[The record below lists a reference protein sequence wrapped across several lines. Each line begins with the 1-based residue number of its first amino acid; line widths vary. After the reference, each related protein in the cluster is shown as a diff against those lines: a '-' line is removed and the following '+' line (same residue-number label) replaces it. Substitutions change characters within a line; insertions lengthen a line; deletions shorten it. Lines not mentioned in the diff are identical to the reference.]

1 MSSVSF
7 KKPIKNFIV
16 LEGLDGCGTT
26 TQTTLLVKK
35 LEEAGIQ
42 AVSTRE
48 PTDGSIGRFI
58 RSVLQKKESVDPFTL
73 ALLFSADRNEHV
85 FGKNGIAEQ
94 TGSGKMM
101 ICDRYLF
108 SSLAYQSL
116 FIDYETVA
124 GLNRF
129 YPLPEYLFYIDL
141 SPEECQK
148 RMAARGEEA
157 ELFERLEL
165 QRKIDANYKK
175 SLALLSDSAM
185 KTVIID
191 GRGSIKDIHSQICR
205 ILDLTV

>member
-1 MSSVSF
+1 MMSVSF

-26 TQTTLLVKK
+26 TQTALLAEK
-35 LEEAGIQ
+35 LEKAGIPS
-42 AVSTRE
+42 VSTNE
-48 PTDGSIGRFI
+48 PTNLSIGRFI
-58 RSVLQKKESVDPFTL
+58 RSVLQKKKSVDPFTL

-85 FGKNGIAEQ
+85 YGKNGIAEH
-94 TGSGKMM
+94 TEAGKMV

-116 FIDYETVA
+116 FMDYETVA
-124 GLNRF
+124 ELNRY

-141 SPEECQK
+141 SPEECQE

-165 QRKIDANYKK
+165 QRKIEANYKK
-175 SLALLSDSAM
+175 TLALLSGSEM
-185 KTVIID
+185 KTIIID
-191 GRGSIKDIHSQICR
+191 GRSPIQEIHRQICKVLG
-205 ILDLTV
+205 I

>member
-7 KKPIKNFIV
+7 KNPIKNFIV

-26 TQTTLLVKK
+26 TQTALLAKK
-35 LEEAGIQ
+35 LEDSGIPG
-42 AVSTRE
+42 ARTNE

-85 FGKNGIAEQ
+85 YGNDGIVRLAEA
-94 TGSGKMM
+94 GKMV

-116 FIDYETVA
+116 FIDYDTVA
-124 GLNRF
+124 ELNRY

-165 QRKIDANYKK
+165 QRKIEANYKK
-175 SLALLSDSAM
+175 TLALLSGSDM
-185 KTVIID
+185 KTIVID
-191 GRGSIKDIHSQICR
+191 GRASKQDIHRQICEV
-205 ILDLTV
+205 LKL

>member
-1 MSSVSF
+1 MSVSF

-26 TQTTLLVKK
+26 TQTALLAEK
-35 LEEAGIQ
+35 LEKAGRA
-42 AVSTRE
+42 AVSTNE
-48 PTDGSIGRFI
+48 PTNLSIGRFI

-85 FGKNGIAEQ
+85 YGKNGIVEHTEA
-94 TGSGKMM
+94 GKMV

-116 FIDYETVA
+116 FMDYETVA
-124 GLNRF
+124 ELNRY

-141 SPEECQK
+141 SPEECQE

-165 QRKIDANYKK
+165 QRKIEANYKK
-175 SLALLSDSAM
+175 TLALLSGSEM
-185 KTVIID
+185 KTIIID
-191 GRGSIKDIHSQICR
+191 GRSPIQEIHRQICKVLG
-205 ILDLTV
+205 I

>member
-1 MSSVSF
+1 MSVSF

-26 TQTTLLVKK
+26 TQTALLAEK
-35 LEEAGIQ
+35 LEKAGRA
-42 AVSTRE
+42 AVSTNE
-48 PTDGSIGRFI
+48 PTNLSIGRFI

-85 FGKNGIAEQ
+85 YGKNGIAGHTEA
-94 TGSGKMM
+94 GKMV

-116 FIDYETVA
+116 FMDYETVA
-124 GLNRF
+124 ELNRY

-141 SPEECQK
+141 SPEECQE

-165 QRKIDANYKK
+165 QRKIEANYKK
-175 SLALLSDSAM
+175 TLALLSGSEM
-185 KTVIID
+185 KTIIID
-191 GRGSIKDIHSQICR
+191 GRSPIQEIHRQICKVLG
-205 ILDLTV
+205 I

>member
-1 MSSVSF
+1 MSSISF
-7 KKPIKNFIV
+7 KNPVKNFIV

-26 TQTTLLVKK
+26 TQTALLEKK
-35 LEEAGIQ
+35 LEERGIKTY
-42 AVSTRE
+42 STKE

-85 FGKNGIAEQ
+85 FGKDGIIEQ
-94 TGSGKMM
+94 TEVGKKV
-101 ICDRYLF
+101 ICDRYFF

-116 FIDYETVA
+116 FIDYDTVA
-124 GLNRF
+124 ALNRF

-148 RMAARGEEA
+148 RMVARGEET

-165 QRKIDANYKK
+165 QKKIEANYKK
-175 SLALLSDSAM
+175 SLSLLTGADM
-185 KTVIID
+185 KIVVID
-191 GRGSIKDIHSQICR
+191 GRASKQDIHNQICK
-205 ILDLTV
+205 ILGI

>member
-1 MSSVSF
+1 MSSLSF

-26 TQTTLLVKK
+26 TQTGLLAEK
-35 LEEAGIQ
+35 LEKAGID
-42 AVSTRE
+42 AIKTNE

-85 FGKNGIAEQ
+85 NGENGIIKHTEA
-94 TGSGKMM
+94 GKKV

-116 FIDYETVA
+116 FMDFSTVA
-124 GLNRF
+124 ELNSY

-165 QRKIDANYKK
+165 QRKIEANYKK
-175 SLALLSDSAM
+175 SLALLSDSGM
-185 KTVIID
+185 NTIIID
-191 GRGSIKDIHSQICR
+191 GRAPKEEIHRQICKVLG
-205 ILDLTV
+205 I

>member
-1 MSSVSF
+1 MAVSF

-26 TQTTLLVKK
+26 TQTALLVKK
-35 LEEAGIQ
+35 LEEKGIPSM
-42 AVSTRE
+42 STNE
-48 PTDGSIGRFI
+48 PTKGSIGQFI
-58 RSVLQKKESVDPFTL
+58 RLILQCKENVDPFTL

-85 FGKNGIAEQ
+85 YGRDGIAQ
-94 TGSGKMM
+94 QAAAGKMV

-116 FIDYETVA
+116 FMDFETVA
-124 GLNRF
+124 GLNQF

-157 ELFERLEL
+157 ELFEKLEL
-165 QRKIDANYKK
+165 QKKIEANYKK
-175 SLALLSDSAM
+175 SLALLSDTEM
-185 KTVIID
+185 KTVVID
-191 GRGSIKDIHSQICR
+191 GRGSKQDIHRQICEVLK
-205 ILDLTV
+205 I

>member
-26 TQTTLLVKK
+26 TQTDLLAKK
-35 LEEAGIQ
+35 LEEAGIPGFR
-42 AVSTRE
+42 TNE
-48 PTDGSIGRFI
+48 PTGGSIGRFI

-73 ALLFSADRNEHV
+73 ALLFSADRSEHV
-85 FGKNGIAEQ
+85 YGKNGIAQQAEA
-94 TGSGKMM
+94 GKIV

-116 FIDYETVA
+116 FIDYDTVA
-124 GLNRF
+124 ELNRY

-141 SPEECQK
+141 NPEECQK
-148 RMAARGEEA
+148 RMEARGEEA

-165 QRKIDANYKK
+165 QRKIEANYKK
-175 SLALLSDSAM
+175 TLALLSGSDM
-185 KTVIID
+185 KTIIID
-191 GRGSIKDIHSQICR
+191 GRASKQDIHRQICEVLK
-205 ILDLTV
+205 I

>member
-7 KKPIKNFIV
+7 KKPIKNFVV

-26 TQTTLLVKK
+26 TQTALLVKK
-35 LEEAGIQ
+35 LGQAGIQ
-42 AVSTRE
+42 AVSTNE

-58 RSVLQKKESVDPFTL
+58 RSVLQKKENVDPFTL

-85 FGKNGIAEQ
+85 NGKNGIIELAEA
-94 TGSGKMM
+94 GKMV

-116 FIDYETVA
+116 FMDFDTVA
-124 GLNRF
+124 GLNRY

-148 RMAARGEEA
+148 RMAARGEAA

-165 QRKIDANYKK
+165 QRKIETNYKK
-175 SLALLSDSAM
+175 SLALLSCSDM
-185 KTVIID
+185 KTTVID
-191 GRGSIKDIHSQICR
+191 GRSSKEEIHRQICQVLG
-205 ILDLTV
+205 I

>member
-1 MSSVSF
+1 MSSISF
-7 KKPIKNFIV
+7 KNPVKNFIV

-26 TQTTLLVKK
+26 TQTALLEKK
-35 LEEAGIQ
+35 LEERGIK
-42 AVSTRE
+42 AYSTKE

-85 FGKNGIAEQ
+85 FGKDGIIEQ
-94 TGSGKMM
+94 TEAGKKV
-101 ICDRYLF
+101 ICDRYFF

-116 FIDYETVA
+116 FIDYDTVA
-124 GLNRF
+124 ALNRF

-148 RMAARGEEA
+148 RMVARGEET

-165 QRKIDANYKK
+165 QKKIEANYKK
-175 SLALLSDSAM
+175 SLSLLTGADM
-185 KTVIID
+185 KIVVID
-191 GRGSIKDIHSQICR
+191 GRASKQDIHNQICK
-205 ILDLTV
+205 ILGI

>member
-1 MSSVSF
+1 MMSVSF

-26 TQTTLLVKK
+26 TQTALLAEK
-35 LEEAGIQ
+35 LEKAGIQ
-42 AVSTRE
+42 AVSTNE
-48 PTDGSIGRFI
+48 PTNLSIGRFI

-85 FGKNGIAEQ
+85 YGKNGIVEHTEA
-94 TGSGKMM
+94 GKMV

-124 GLNRF
+124 DLNRY

-141 SPEECQK
+141 SPEECQE

-165 QRKIDANYKK
+165 QRKIEANYKK
-175 SLALLSDSAM
+175 TLALLSGSKM
-185 KTVIID
+185 KTIIID
-191 GRGSIKDIHSQICR
+191 GRSPIQEIHRQICKVLG
-205 ILDLTV
+205 I

>member
-1 MSSVSF
+1 MSVSF
-7 KKPIKNFIV
+7 KKTIKNFIV

-26 TQTTLLVKK
+26 TQTALLAEK
-35 LEEAGIQ
+35 LEKAGIQ
-42 AVSTRE
+42 AVSTNE
-48 PTDGSIGRFI
+48 PTNLSIGRFI

-85 FGKNGIAEQ
+85 YGKNGIVEHTEA
-94 TGSGKMM
+94 GKMV

-116 FIDYETVA
+116 FMDYETVA
-124 GLNRF
+124 DLNRY

-141 SPEECQK
+141 SPEECQE

-165 QRKIDANYKK
+165 QRKIEANYKK
-175 SLALLSDSAM
+175 TLALLSGSKM
-185 KTVIID
+185 KTIIID
-191 GRGSIKDIHSQICR
+191 GRSPIQEIHRQICKVLG
-205 ILDLTV
+205 I

>member
-1 MSSVSF
+1 MMSVSF

-26 TQTTLLVKK
+26 TQTALLAEK
-35 LEEAGIQ
+35 LEKAGRA
-42 AVSTRE
+42 AVSTNE
-48 PTDGSIGRFI
+48 PTNLSIGRFI

-85 FGKNGIAEQ
+85 YGKNGIAEHAEA
-94 TGSGKMM
+94 GKMVV
-101 ICDRYLF
+101 CDRYLF

-116 FIDYETVA
+116 FMDYETVA
-124 GLNRF
+124 ELNRY

-141 SPEECQK
+141 SPEECQE

-165 QRKIDANYKK
+165 QRKIEANYKK
-175 SLALLSDSAM
+175 TLALLSGSEM
-185 KTVIID
+185 KTIIID
-191 GRGSIKDIHSQICR
+191 GRSPIQEIHRQICKVLG
-205 ILDLTV
+205 I

>member
-1 MSSVSF
+1 MSVSF

-26 TQTTLLVKK
+26 TQTALLAEK
-35 LEEAGIQ
+35 LEKAGIQ
-42 AVSTRE
+42 AVSTNE
-48 PTDGSIGRFI
+48 PTNLSIGRFI

-85 FGKNGIAEQ
+85 YGKNGIVEHTEA
-94 TGSGKMM
+94 GKMV

-124 GLNRF
+124 DLNRY

-141 SPEECQK
+141 SPEECQE

-165 QRKIDANYKK
+165 QRKIEANYKK
-175 SLALLSDSAM
+175 TLALLSGSKM
-185 KTVIID
+185 KTIIID
-191 GRGSIKDIHSQICR
+191 GRSPIQEIHRQICKVLG
-205 ILDLTV
+205 I

>member
-1 MSSVSF
+1 MSSISF

-26 TQTTLLVKK
+26 TQTSLLIKK
-35 LEEAGIQ
+35 LEESGIS
-42 AVSTRE
+42 AFGTNE

-58 RSVLQKKESVDPFTL
+58 RSILQKKESVDPFTL

-85 FGKNGIAEQ
+85 YGKNGIAAQ
-94 TGSGKMM
+94 AASGKMV

-116 FIDYETVA
+116 FMDYGTVA
-124 GLNRF
+124 QLNQF
-129 YPLPEYLFYIDL
+129 YPLPEYLFFIDL

-148 RMAARGEEA
+148 RMAARGEES

-165 QRKIDANYKK
+165 QRRIDTNYKK
-175 SLALLSDSAM
+175 TLSLLSGSEM
-185 KTVIID
+185 KIEVID
-191 GRGSIKDIHSQICR
+191 GRASIQEIHSQICR
-205 ILDLTV
+205 SLLGK

>member
-1 MSSVSF
+1 MRTISF

-26 TQTTLLVKK
+26 TQTSLLVKK
-35 LEEAGIQ
+35 LEEAGIP
-42 AVSTRE
+42 TFGTNE
-48 PTDGSIGRFI
+48 PTKGSIGQFI
-58 RSVLQKKESVDPFTL
+58 RLILQCKETVDPFTL

-85 FGKNGIAEQ
+85 YGKNGIARQAEE
-94 TGSGKMM
+94 GKKV

-116 FIDYETVA
+116 FMDYETVA
-124 GLNRF
+124 SLNQY

-148 RMAARGEEA
+148 RMATRGEEK

-175 SLALLSDSAM
+175 TLSMLADSDM
-185 KTVIID
+185 KTIVID
-191 GRGSIKDIHSQICR
+191 GRLSKQEIHNQICKVLK
-205 ILDLTV
+205 I

>member
-26 TQTTLLVKK
+26 TQTALLVKK

-94 TGSGKMM
+94 TGSGKMV

-116 FIDYETVA
+116 FMDYETVA

-148 RMAARGEEA
+148 RVAARGEEA

>member
-1 MSSVSF
+1 MSVSF

-26 TQTTLLVKK
+26 TQTALLAEK
-35 LEEAGIQ
+35 LEKAGRA
-42 AVSTRE
+42 AVSTNE
-48 PTDGSIGRFI
+48 PTNLSIGRFI

-85 FGKNGIAEQ
+85 YGKNGIVEHTEAR
-94 TGSGKMM
+94 KMV

-116 FIDYETVA
+116 FMDYETVA
-124 GLNRF
+124 DLNRY

-141 SPEECQK
+141 SPEECQE

-165 QRKIDANYKK
+165 QRKIEANYKK
-175 SLALLSDSAM
+175 TLALLSGSKM
-185 KTVIID
+185 KTIIID
-191 GRGSIKDIHSQICR
+191 GRSPIQEIHRQICKVLG
-205 ILDLTV
+205 I

>member
-26 TQTTLLVKK
+26 TQTALLVRK
-35 LEEAGIQ
+35 LEEKGIQ
-42 AVSTRE
+42 AVSTNE

-85 FGKNGIAEQ
+85 NGKNGIIELAEA
-94 TGSGKMM
+94 GKMV

-116 FIDYETVA
+116 FMDFHTVA
-124 GLNRF
+124 GLNRY

-148 RMAARGEEA
+148 RMASRGEEA

-175 SLALLSDSAM
+175 SLALLSDTEM
-185 KTVIID
+185 KTVVID
-191 GRGSIKDIHSQICR
+191 GRGSKQEIHSQICQV
-205 ILDLTV
+205 LGV

>member
-1 MSSVSF
+1 MSSISF

-26 TQTTLLVKK
+26 TQTALLAQK
-35 LEEAGIQ
+35 LEKDGIQ
-42 AVSTRE
+42 ALSTNE

-85 FGKNGIAEQ
+85 NGKNGIIEQ
-94 TGSGKMM
+94 AKAGKMV

-116 FIDYETVA
+116 FMDFETIA
-124 GLNRF
+124 GLNRY

-148 RMAARGEEA
+148 RMERRGEEA

-165 QRKIDANYKK
+165 QRKIEANYKK
-175 SLALLSDSAM
+175 SLALLSGSEM
-185 KTVIID
+185 KTIIID
-191 GRGSIKDIHSQICR
+191 GRAPKQEIHRQICKVLGLV
-205 ILDLTV
+205 I

>member
-1 MSSVSF
+1 MSPVSF

-26 TQTTLLVKK
+26 TQTAFLVEK
-35 LEEAGIQ
+35 LEKAGIP
-42 AVSTRE
+42 AVKTNE

-85 FGKNGIAEQ
+85 NGKNGIIELAEA
-94 TGSGKMM
+94 GKMV

-116 FIDYETVA
+116 FIDFDTVA
-124 GLNRF
+124 GLNRY

-165 QRKIDANYKK
+165 QRKIEANYKK
-175 SLALLSDSAM
+175 SLALLSDTAM
-185 KTVIID
+185 KTIIID
-191 GRGSIKDIHSQICR
+191 GRSSKEEIHRQICQVLG
-205 ILDLTV
+205 I

>member
-1 MSSVSF
+1 MSLISF

-26 TQTTLLVKK
+26 TQTALLVKK
-35 LEEAGIQ
+35 LEECGIKGY
-42 AVSTRE
+42 STKE

-85 FGKNGIAEQ
+85 YGKNGIIEQ
-94 TGSGKMM
+94 TQAGKMVV
-101 ICDRYLF
+101 CDRYFF

-116 FIDYETVA
+116 FIDYDTV
-124 GLNRF
+124 GELNRF

-141 SPEECQK
+141 SPEECQA
-148 RMAARGEEA
+148 RVESRGEET
-157 ELFERLEL
+157 ELFEHLEL

-175 SLALLSDSAM
+175 SLSLLAASEM
-185 KTVIID
+185 KTVVID
-191 GRGSIKDIHSQICR
+191 GRGSIEDIHNQICKA
-205 ILDLTV
+205 LGLTA